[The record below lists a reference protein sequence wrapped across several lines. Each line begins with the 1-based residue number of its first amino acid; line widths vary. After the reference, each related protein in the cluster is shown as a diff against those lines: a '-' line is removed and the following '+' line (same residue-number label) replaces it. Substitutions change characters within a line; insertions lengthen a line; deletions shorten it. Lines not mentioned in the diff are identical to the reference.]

1 MKKFLIEFKEF
12 ALKGNVVDLSV
23 GVIIGG
29 AFQAI
34 IKSFIDNILNPIIG
48 ILFKADLSLIVLKI
62 GSVSLGIGAFVSSFI
77 NFILLALVLFIMVY
91 TMNNIRGL
99 MKEDKPE
106 EVKKS
111 EEVILLSEILKELKN
126 K

>member
-12 ALKGNVVDLSV
+12 ALKGNVVDLAV

-99 MKEDKPE
+99 MKEDKTE